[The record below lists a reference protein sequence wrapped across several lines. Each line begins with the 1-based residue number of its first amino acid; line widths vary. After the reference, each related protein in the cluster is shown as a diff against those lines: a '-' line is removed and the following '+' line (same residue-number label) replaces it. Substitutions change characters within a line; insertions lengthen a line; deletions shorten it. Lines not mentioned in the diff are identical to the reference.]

1 MKTVALVASV
11 VLHFGAL
18 SAIPAND
25 AHETN
30 ENADVVQKAQ
40 SSDDSCKCDLEI
52 TEDCS
57 VPVIDSLSVR

>member
-25 AHETN
+25 AHERS
-30 ENADVVQKAQ
+30 ENADAVDKTR

-57 VPVIDSLSVR
+57 IPVIDSLSVR